1 MSKLQSACS
10 QDLPRASLPRTYMW
24 SFGHGW
30 RMRDH
35 PRTPLTCSFM
45 CGTSG
50 ACEVGTHV
58 RWSRTGSGWRIYN
71 ACMSAMQSLI
81 AFRHPSA
88 CHGGQSPTVRCSS
101 QVLVCASTSAGDLA
115 CIISIAQWEDSRVAG
130 ALPQWWIAPL
140 SPPMLH
146 HSPPH
151 PPKLDICTEE
161 SQART
166 QSHLGT
172 Q

>member
-1 MSKLQSACS
+1 
-10 QDLPRASLPRTYMW
+10 MW
-24 SFGHGW
+24 SSGGGW

-35 PRTPLTCSFM
+35 PCTPLTCGFM

-50 ACEVGTHV
+50 PAGLRTRI
-58 RWSRTGSGWRIYN
+58 RWSRMGSGWRICN
-71 ACMSAMQSLI
+71 ACMCAMQSLI
-81 AFRHPSA
+81 VFRHDSSA
-88 CHGGQSPTVRCSS
+88 RHGGQSPTVRCSS
-101 QVLVCASTSAGDLA
+101 QVLVCASTSGGDLA
-115 CIISIAQWEDSRVAG
+115 WIIFIAQCEDSRVAG
-130 ALPQWWIAPL
+130 ALPRWRTALL

-161 SQART
+161 SQTRT